1 MLYPKYRHT
10 REYNSIG
17 SAVNSFNDRNWRNLL
32 MDIEAR
38 QVIPIVGPE
47 LLVLGEEPGQ
57 PTLYQYLGKELVSRL
72 SLEEERLPEGYGL
85 LDVTSLFLQNP
96 GNRVDELNYETRG
109 ILTERS
115 WATPE
120 PLRQLAAITHF
131 DLFLSTT
138 FDSLLERALNEARF
152 QGAAGTY
159 ALAYSEKRQV
169 EDIPAGSGNRQPT
182 VYQLFGKLDST
193 GDYGI
198 TEEKILEFTHRL
210 QSRDLRPQNLFDA
223 LQTKSFLVL
232 GCGFPGWLA
241 RFFLRSA
248 KGEQFFTQ
256 GARGVIA
263 DKTTR
268 QDLGFV
274 MFLQRRQTIIYGQG
288 DAIQFVNELH
298 RRWME
303 KFGNGPPPPPVE
315 PPPVFRPDSVFLSY
329 ASEDRQ
335 YALQVKQAFDEA
347 GVDVWFDQSALTGGV
362 AYGPDIEKNIEN
374 CSYFVPLISR
384 NTATVSRRF
393 FFKEWNK
400 AIAESAA
407 YPIEYPF
414 IQPILLDDTPLDSP
428 GIPREF
434 RDRHVTKLAN
444 LHQLV
449 EAAKKRIRERRLQR
463 RPA

>member
-1 MLYPKYRHT
+1 LLP
-10 REYNSIG
+10 
-17 SAVNSFNDRNWRNLL
+17 AVNSFNERNWRNLL

-47 LLVLGEEPGQ
+47 LLVLGEEQGQ
-57 PTLYQYLGKELVSRL
+57 TTLYQHLAKELVSRL
-72 SLEEERLPEGYGL
+72 SLEEERLSEGYDL
-85 LDVTSLFLQNP
+85 LDVTSLFLQHP

-115 WATPE
+115 WSTPE
-120 PLRQLAAITHF
+120 PLRQLAALTHF
-131 DLFLSTT
+131 DLYVSTT
-138 FDSLLERALNEARF
+138 FDSLLVRALNEVRF
-152 QGAAGTY
+152 HGAAGTT

-182 VYQLFGKLDST
+182 VYQIFGKLDPT

-223 LQTKSFLVL
+223 LQTKSLLVL

-263 DKTTR
+263 DRATR
-268 QDLGFV
+268 QDTGFV
-274 MFLQRRQTIIYGQG
+274 MFLERRQTVIYNEG
-288 DAIQFVNELH
+288 DAVQFVDELFH
-298 RRWME
+298 RWMK
-303 KFGNGPPPPPVE
+303 KFPPNPGTGTDPTLPV
-315 PPPVFRPDSVFLSY
+315 VDFRRDSVFLSY
-329 ASEDRQ
+329 ASEDRR
-335 YALQVKQAFDEA
+335 YALQVKEAFDQA
-347 GVDVWFDQSALTGGV
+347 GVDVWFDQIALEAGDD
-362 AYGPDIEKNIEN
+362 YRLKIEKNIEN
-374 CSYFVPLISR
+374 CSYFVPLISKR
-384 NTATVSRRF
+384 SAIEDKRF
-393 FFKEWNK
+393 FKREWHK
-400 AIAESAA
+400 AIDEAKE
-407 YPIEYPF
+407 YPSEYPF

-434 RDRHVTKLAN
+434 RTRHVRKLAE
-444 LHQLV
+444 LQQLI
-449 EAAKKRIRERRLQR
+449 EDAKKRIRERRLQR

>member
-1 MLYPKYRHT
+1 VAL
-10 REYNSIG
+10 G
-17 SAVNSFNDRNWRNLL
+17 VNSFNDRNWRNLL

-38 QVIPIVGPE
+38 QVVPIVGSE

-57 PTLYQYLGKELVSRL
+57 PTLYQHLAKELVSRL
-72 SLEEERLPEGYGL
+72 PLEEERLPEGYGL
-85 LDVTSLFLQNP
+85 LDVTSLFFQDP

-115 WATPE
+115 WSTPE
-120 PLRQLAAITHF
+120 PLRKLAAITHF
-131 DLFLSTT
+131 DLYVSTT

-152 QGAAGTY
+152 QGAAGTH

-182 VYQLFGKLDST
+182 VYQLFGKLDPA

-210 QSRDLRPQNLFDA
+210 QSRDLRPQNLFDVF
-223 LQTKSFLVL
+223 QTKSLLVL

-263 DKTTR
+263 DKTTK
-268 QDLGFV
+268 QDLGFA
-274 MFLQRRQTIIYGQG
+274 MFLQRRQTIIYSQG
-288 DAIQFVNELH
+288 DAVQFVNELH

-303 KFGNGPPPPPVE
+303 KFGRDGGDEKLRGTLPD
-315 PPPVFRPDSVFLSY
+315 FKTDSVFLSY

-335 YALQVKQAFDEA
+335 YALMVKKAFDEA
-347 GVDVWFDQSALTGGV
+347 GVDVWFDQSALDSGDV
-362 AYGPDIEKNIEN
+362 YGPKIEKNIEN
-374 CSYFVPLISR
+374 CSYFVPLISK
-384 NTATVSRRF
+384 NSATVSKRY
-393 FFKEWNK
+393 FFKEWKK
-400 AIAESAA
+400 AIDELAA

-434 RDRHVTKLAN
+434 RERHVRKLTE
-444 LHQLV
+444 LHQLI
-449 EAAKKRIRERRLQR
+449 EDAKRRIRERRLQR